1 MNSTR
6 ADLTWWPTLNTV
18 NEKNDLPVRPHTLHV
33 RRDLEEMP
41 ASGVLSR
48 LFDAPA
54 SRHFARLYADGSL
67 ACTVEPVA
75 LYPRNGVELWPAR
88 LVRLSCGRP
97 KIDTAA
103 LVTIDERGRPVV
115 SYVTG
120 SKPAQ
125 STPRT

>member
-1 MNSTR
+1 
-6 ADLTWWPTLNTV
+6 V
-18 NEKNDLPVRPHTLHV
+18 NEKNDLPIRPHTLHV

-67 ACTVEPVA
+67 SCTVEPVA
-75 LYPRNGVELWPAR
+75 LYPRNGVEMWPAR

-97 KIDTAA
+97 KIEAAA
-103 LVTIDERGRPVV
+103 LGSICERGRPIV

-120 SKPAQ
+120 SKLAQ
-125 STPRT
+125 SKPRT